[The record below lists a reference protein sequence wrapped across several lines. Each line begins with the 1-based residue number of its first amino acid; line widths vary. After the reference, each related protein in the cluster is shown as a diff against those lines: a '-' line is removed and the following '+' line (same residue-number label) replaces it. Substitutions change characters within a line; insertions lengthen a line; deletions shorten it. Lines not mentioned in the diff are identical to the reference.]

1 MTLQEN
7 SRKKRKKGLWLQG
20 LKWTENSRQGSWST
34 DNIGSSYD
42 PGSFPQ
48 EGQHT
53 NILLSSEL
61 EIAEEE
67 ICRWDFPSPKF
78 FFFLPYKILKPPEP
92 HRSLFPQRNLCPSLF
107 KQKTICSWKGP
118 ASFLLFS
125 RSCHQY
131 WSFSVDSD
139 ICPLTKTIMI
149 AKSLQFGTI
158 WELPIY
164 RSNGFIPQ
172 NHYT

>member
-78 FFFLPYKILKPPEP
+78 FFFCPIKSSSPLSLTGLCSDRETFALHCSSKRQSAPEKDQLPSFYF
-92 HRSLFPQRNLCPSLF
+92 HV
-107 KQKTICSWKGP
+107 P
-118 ASFLLFS
+118 AINTDLSQWTLT
-125 RSCHQY
+125 
-131 WSFSVDSD
+131 SVLS
-139 ICPLTKTIMI
+139 PRQL
-149 AKSLQFGTI
+149 
-158 WELPIY
+158 W
-164 RSNGFIPQ
+164 
-172 NHYT
+172 